1 MAQGMKGRTGEH
13 APKRHDP
20 VSPTAAL
27 NPVPPPIP
35 ESFDIAALAAGYR
48 ADRFTPADVAREVL
62 ARVAAAGDDKVWISR
77 IPAAA
82 VAARAATL
90 AGLDAAARQRLPLY
104 GIPFAVKDNI
114 DVAGMPT
121 TAACPAFAYVAERSA
136 TCVQR
141 LLDAGAILIGKTN
154 LDQFATGLVGVRSP
168 YGIPRNPVAPDYIPG
183 GSSSGSAVA
192 VAAGLVSFALG
203 TDTAGSGRVPA
214 GFNNIVGLKP
224 SRGLI
229 SAAGVVPACRT
240 LDCVSIFAL
249 TADDAFSVLKV
260 AAVADA
266 ADAYSRTAFIA
277 QPARPAAFRFAVPNP
292 DQREFFGDDAARR
305 EYETGMARLIA
316 MGGTPVEFDYAP
328 FLAVAKLL
336 YEGPWVAERTAAVR
350 ELLAGNPDALHPV
363 TRKIIEG
370 GARYNAVDTFEG
382 LYRLEELRAATRG
395 IWDIADVMMV
405 PTSGTIYTV
414 AEVEADPIRL
424 NANLGMYTNFVNFLD
439 LSAIAVPS
447 GFRPLNGPKGGTA
460 VGATLIAPA
469 FREGLLTALGA
480 EFHARSG
487 VAMGATNQPLPRS
500 NAPILTAGEDR
511 IEVAVVGA
519 HLSGQPLNHQL
530 ASIGATLVR
539 ATRTAASYRLYA
551 LPGQPPRPGLVR
563 VAAGGAAIDCE
574 VWSVPAAAFGVFVAG
589 IPAPLGIGKL
599 VLNDGSAV
607 SGFICEPIGVAG
619 AADITALGGWRN
631 YLGRAQ

>member
-1 MAQGMKGRTGEH
+1 V
-13 APKRHDP
+13 P
-20 VSPTAAL
+20 PTAPL
-27 NPVPPPIP
+27 SPVPTPFPQ
-35 ESFDIAALAAGYR
+35 SLDLAALAAGY
-48 ADRFTPADVAREVL
+48 AAGRFTPVDVAQGVL
-62 ARVAAAGDDKVWISR
+62 ARIAAAGDDKVWISR
-77 IPAAA
+77 VADAAL
-82 VAARAATL
+82 AARAAML
-90 AGLDAAARQRLPLY
+90 AGLDATARARLPLY

-114 DVAGMPT
+114 DVSGMAT
-121 TAACPAFAYVAERSA
+121 TAACPAFSYVAERNA

-168 YGIPRNPVAPDYIPG
+168 YGVPRNPVAAGYVPG

-214 GFNNIVGLKP
+214 AFNNIVGLKP

-260 AAVADA
+260 AAA
-266 ADAYSRTAFIA
+266 ADDADPYSRAAPIGM
-277 QPARPAAFRFAVPNP
+277 PARPAAFRFAVPRP

-305 EYETGMARLIA
+305 EYESGVARLIA
-316 MGGTPVEFDYAP
+316 LGGTPVEFDYAP
-328 FLAVAKLL
+328 FLAVARLL
-336 YEGPWVAERTAAVR
+336 YEGPWVAERTAAVG
-350 ELLAGNPDALHPV
+350 ELLARKPDALHPV

-370 GARYNAVDTFEG
+370 GTRYTAVDAFEG
-382 LYRLEELRAATRG
+382 LYRLEGLRAETRRL
-395 IWDIADVMMV
+395 WDSAEVMMV

-424 NANLGMYTNFVNFLD
+424 NAHLGYYTNFVNFLD

-447 GFRPLNGPKGGTA
+447 GFRPLNGPKGGTP

-469 FREGLLTALGA
+469 FHEGLLTALGG
-480 EFHARSG
+480 EFHARAG
-487 VAMGATNQPLPRS
+487 LAMGATNQPLPRS
-500 NAPILTAGEDR
+500 HHAPAVAIHADR
-511 IEVAVVGA
+511 LEIAVVGA

-530 ASIGATLVR
+530 TSIGARLVR

-551 LPGQPPRPGLVR
+551 LPGQPARPGLVR
-563 VAAGGAAIDCE
+563 VAAGGAAIECE
-574 VWSVPAAAFGVFVAG
+574 IWSAPAAAFGSFVAG
-589 IPAPLGIGKL
+589 IPGPLGIGKVAL
-599 VLNDGSAV
+599 DDGSTV
-607 SGFICEPIGVAG
+607 SGFICEPLGI
-619 AADITALGGWRN
+619 AAAKDITAFGGWRN
-631 YLGRAQ
+631 YLKSVKPAAP